1 MLRVKFISIIVI
13 LLLFIGLL
21 HQATSA
27 MIASRLSDGANGPE
41 VARVQSTLNS
51 KGRPGGP
58 DDAISGPRTNQ
69 AVINFQ
75 QDPRL
80 VPDDLVGPKTY
91 EAMGLL
97 TSESPAN
104 LESNDQTD
112 DRPYKGKKTLT
123 MVATGYDDSWE
134 SNYPYYGQPSYI
146 GMPLQRGVVAVDPNV
161 VPMGTRLYVESY
173 GEAIAADQG
182 GAIKGKRV
190 DLFFDS
196 RQEALDWGI
205 RTVEVTILS

>member
-1 MLRVKFISIIVI
+1 MLRNKFISIIVI
-13 LLLFIGLL
+13 SLSFIGLL
-21 HQATSA
+21 YQANSA
-27 MIASRLSDGANGPE
+27 MAASLLSYGSSSSEAIKM
-41 VARVQSTLNS
+41 QSTLNS
-51 KGRPGGP
+51 KDYPCGP
-58 DDAISGPRTNQ
+58 ADAT
-69 AVINFQ
+69 FQ

-104 LESNDQTD
+104 LESNEQSADKTHT
-112 DRPYKGKKTLT
+112 GKTT
-123 MVATGYDDSWE
+123 ISMVATGYDDSWE

-161 VPMGTRLYVESY
+161 VPMGTRLYVEGY

-182 GAIKGKRV
+182 GAIKGNRI

-196 RQEALDWGI
+196 RQEALDWGM